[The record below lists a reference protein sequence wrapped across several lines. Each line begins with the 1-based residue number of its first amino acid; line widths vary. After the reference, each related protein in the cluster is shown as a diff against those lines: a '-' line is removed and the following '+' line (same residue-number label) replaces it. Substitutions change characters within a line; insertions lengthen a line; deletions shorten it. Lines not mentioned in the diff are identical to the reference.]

1 MANPIV
7 TSSPSSVPKYV
18 DYVVALLESEDKDA
32 RYPFVIGASVQ
43 MLPINITSLERN
55 ALLAKAKAVGSNI
68 EAGRQLFGDVIARQG
83 ARDIT
88 VGRLAKP
95 KSEKV
100 PFGYIAEAVLQCAI
114 AARLVIRDRDIGTAD
129 VVSYVKDFVSPSSGK
144 PWLTSSKTFNRILE
158 YSADNKNITGKD
170 LVISKMSLNASAAH
184 WIIDRLTDNTL
195 TSNSEM
201 KSIINDSVS
210 YVNKREPKAN
220 AEYFYTNGRVDRLEV
235 VSMGVIGQG
244 ETKADIHTYYY
255 EGGTTQRT
263 DLNLNLSVKVN
274 NVEQFGQATGIT
286 AEVMDVFIGAAG
298 VGLSDAAWKQIE
310 QLVPDRVTARDI
322 PTLKKQKVHSK
333 VYEIVYKEI
342 ESQTRSGKIKAE
354 QLLDGI
360 QYFMSLGQRDLV
372 VVNVG
377 GGEKSMYVKKLDF
390 IKQAM
395 GNKPVKAVVTR
406 TEAAGNYSAK
416 LFIED
421 NHVLTLS
428 SRETGGL
435 FRNFVS
441 SGSAL
446 RDWLSEPG

>member
-32 RYPFVIGASVQ
+32 KYPFVIGGAIQ
-43 MLPINITSLERN
+43 TLPITISQLERN
-55 ALLAKAKAVGSNI
+55 ALLVKARAVGSNI
-68 EAGRQLFGDVIARQG
+68 EAGRLLFSEVITRQG
-83 ARDIT
+83 NRDVT

-95 KSEKV
+95 KSERV
-100 PFGYIAEAVLQCAI
+100 PFGYIAEAILQCAVV
-114 AARLVIRDRDIGTAD
+114 ARLVIRNRDINTAD
-129 VVSYVKDFVSPSSGK
+129 VVEYVKDFVSPKGK
-144 PWLTSSKTFNRILE
+144 PWMTSAKTFNKILE
-158 YSADNKNITGKD
+158 YSADNKNIVGKD
-170 LVISKMSLNASAAH
+170 AVISKISLNLAASH
-184 WIIDRLTDNTL
+184 WVIDRVADNTL
-195 TSNSEM
+195 MSNSEI
-201 KSIINDSVS
+201 KSIVNDSVA

-235 VSMGVIGQG
+235 VSLGVIGQG

-255 EGGTTQRT
+255 EGGTNQRT
-263 DLNLNLSVKVN
+263 DLNLNISVKVN
-274 NVEQFGQATGIT
+274 NVEQFGQATGLD
-286 AEVMDVFIGAAG
+286 AEVMDVFVGAAG
-298 VGLSDAAWKQIE
+298 VGLSDLAWRQIE
-310 QLVPDRVTARDI
+310 RLVPNKITARDV
-322 PTLKKQKVHSK
+322 PNLKKNKVNSQ

-342 ESQTRSGKIKAE
+342 ESQARSGKIKATS
-354 QLLDGI
+354 LLDGI
-360 QYFMSLGQRDLV
+360 QYFMSMNQRDLV

-377 GGEKSMYVKKLDF
+377 GGEKSMYVRKLDF
-390 IKQAM
+390 VKEAM

-416 LFIED
+416 LFIEN

-428 SRETGGL
+428 SRETGGQ